1 MFGPIMDRLYFD
13 ILNYTAWIN
22 LLVVSVGLL
31 ANTLGILIFTRK
43 NLNKSS
49 NIGLMH
55 AILCLFN
62 LPPLVNSLIIEQ
74 LFPMLDIDLFS
85 YSTWTCKL
93 VSFWL
98 RFSLDLSPVQQQI
111 ITLMIYLCVKD
122 PVKYLR
128 CCKKLKFVFLA
139 VFLALFLAN
148 VPFLFKETKFE
159 GEKIKCSGPDYLILL
174 SDFSNLMIRY
184 LIPLV
189 FMIMMNLIII
199 YQYFESKKVFCTIKS
214 RSPKS
219 FLLSVV
225 ILNCMFIVLNLPLS
239 VLELSSYFRFL
250 LASEGGQDVFSRQND
265 MLLLVLSL
273 SYLCYSFTF
282 FVHLSFNK
290 LFKKQFISSM
300 RGYLKFNFFKFYY

>member
-1 MFGPIMDRLYFD
+1 MFGSIMDSIYFD
-13 ILNYTAWIN
+13 ILSYTAWIN

-31 ANTLGILIFTRK
+31 TNTLGLLIFTK
-43 NLNKSS
+43 KKLNKSS
-49 NIGLMH
+49 NMGSMH
-55 AILCLFN
+55 AILCIFN
-62 LPPLVNSLIIEQ
+62 LPPLVNSLILEQ
-74 LFPMLDIDLFS
+74 LFPMLGIDLLS
-85 YSTWTCKL
+85 YSAWTCKL

-111 ITLMIYLCVKD
+111 ITFMIYLCVKD

-128 CCKKLKFVFLA
+128 CYKKLKTVFLV
-139 VFLALFLAN
+139 VFLALFSVNL
-148 VPFLFKETKFE
+148 PFLFKEIKLE
-159 GEKIKCSGPDYLILL
+159 GEQLKCTGPDYLILL
-174 SDFSNLMIRY
+174 SDISNLLIRY

-225 ILNCMFIVLNLPLS
+225 IFNCMFIVLNLPLA
-239 VLELSSYFRFL
+239 VLELSSYFKFL
-250 LASEGGQDVFSRQND
+250 LASKTGQDVFSRLNNV
-265 MLLLVLSL
+265 LLLALSL

-290 LFKKQFISSM
+290 LFKRQFIL
-300 RGYLKFNFFKFYY
+300 RIKGYLRLNFF